1 MSRLLSVAV
10 AAVLC
15 FAAFSAL
22 APAPAEAGRG
32 VKFFVVEWRLTW
44 DSEETSTS
52 EDGTR
57 TTPLQLKLKGKA
69 SLDGQD
75 FDKEFEM
82 VVKDAAPYLEI
93 LRTCAM
99 GRLHGVVNDYDTE
112 GRTVIGMRLSELS
125 CRAILK

>member
-1 MSRLLSVAV
+1 MNRLLTVFV
-10 AAVLC
+10 AAVI
-15 FAAFSAL
+15 AFSVASML
-22 APAPAEAGRG
+22 IPQPAEAARG

-44 DSEETSTS
+44 DSDETQRN
-52 EDGTR
+52 EDGTD

-69 SLDGQD
+69 SLGGQD

-82 VVKDAAPYLEI
+82 VLKDAEPYLEI

-99 GRLHGVVNDYDTE
+99 GRLNGVVSDYDTE
-112 GRTVIGMRLSELS
+112 GRTLVGMKLSEFS